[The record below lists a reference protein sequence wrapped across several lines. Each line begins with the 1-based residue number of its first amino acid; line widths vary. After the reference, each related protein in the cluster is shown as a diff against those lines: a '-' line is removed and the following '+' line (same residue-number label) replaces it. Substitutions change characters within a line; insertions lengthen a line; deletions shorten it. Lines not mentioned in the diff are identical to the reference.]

1 MPVPKP
7 LNSLSQSCFPLL
19 CYPALPPLQLYV
31 EKARLDAE
39 VEGSF
44 DQMVKSIIDVGD
56 IVGVMGGVKRTEKGE
71 LSITA
76 TELQV

>member
-1 MPVPKP
+1 
-7 LNSLSQSCFPLL
+7 
-19 CYPALPPLQLYV
+19 
-31 EKARLDAE
+31 
-39 VEGSF
+39 
-44 DQMVKSIIDVGD
+44 MVKSIIDVGD